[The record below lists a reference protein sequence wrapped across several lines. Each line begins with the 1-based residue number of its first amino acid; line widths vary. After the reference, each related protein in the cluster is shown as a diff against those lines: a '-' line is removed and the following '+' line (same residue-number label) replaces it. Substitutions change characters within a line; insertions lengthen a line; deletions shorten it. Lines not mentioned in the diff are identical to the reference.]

1 MSFRRI
7 ALAILL
13 LALQGRAGAES
24 TGGMVPC
31 RDAQRVVKDMLTL
44 MSTTARDEASKLQA
58 LVGNGWQTPD
68 DRLIV
73 IQGFSVGHCRAI
85 GSVTQVLVTVKILGR
100 LTGSGSADQLVY
112 QAQPRTAQQAFTVLY
127 DGGTPKVSDIT
138 SFESH
143 VLPDY
148 AIRILDEFSFG
159 EPAAAG
165 KMKRIAASIRNSQS
179 RAKEASAA
187 TGR

>member
-1 MSFRRI
+1 M
-7 ALAILL
+7 A
-13 LALQGRAGAES
+13 
-24 TGGMVPC
+24 
-31 RDAQRVVKDMLTL
+31 L
-44 MSTTARDEASKLQA
+44 MSTTARNESAQLQA
-58 LVGNGWQTPD
+58 LVSNGWQTPD
-68 DRLIV
+68 ERLIV
-73 IQGFSVGHCRAI
+73 IRGFSLGRCRSI
-85 GSVTQVLVTVKILGR
+85 GSATQVLVSLNILGR
-100 LTGSGSADQLVY
+100 LMDSGSADQLVY
-112 QAQPRTAQQAFTVLY
+112 QVQPRTAQQAFTVLY

-179 RAKEASAA
+179 RAKKASAS